1 MCPRGAVHVPFRGA
15 VKVCKRLQIDYAEAV
30 VDFEFGHRMAVPV
43 IQGVVIAQEYHDEVM
58 EQLRIQE
65 EERSRKEDDK
75 RRKAALGKW
84 RKFIMG
90 MRIVQ
95 RIRLEYGEINNDVS
109 VFGHSQSNA
118 LAGAPANAHDEDLA
132 GGFLPEGYEEDDG
145 TTHAEAAQSSFF
157 PAAHDEDGD
166 DDDLVMEDDRPDQNR
181 RHAAEP
187 VADEEDDQE
196 EQAAAPP
203 KRKATRASSR
213 KTRNRKTVVSEDE
226 EEEVEQWQPD
236 DDE

>member
-15 VKVCKRLQIDYAEAV
+15 VKVCKKLEIDYAEAV

-43 IQGVVIAQEYHDEVM
+43 IQGVVIAEEYHDDVM

-65 EERSRKEDDK
+65 EERSRKEDEK

-95 RIRLEYGEINNDVS
+95 RIRLEYGEINDDVS

-118 LAGAPANAHDEDLA
+118 LAGAPANAHDEDMA

-157 PAAHDEDGD
+157 PAAHDEDDG
-166 DDDLVMEDDRPDQNR
+166 DDDLVMEDDRQDQNR
-181 RHAAEP
+181 KVEAEP
-187 VADEEDDQE
+187 AADEEADQE
-196 EQAAAPP
+196 EPEVAP

-213 KTRNRKTVVSEDE
+213 KTRNRKTVASEDE
-226 EEEVEQWQPD
+226 EEEAEEWQPD